1 MNVEKTFIEGLY
13 VIHPKVHS
21 DERGY
26 FMESFHQ
33 TNFGN
38 LISEYHFVQDN
49 EACSNYG
56 VVRGLH
62 YQLAP
67 HAQTKLVRVI
77 KGHVIDIALDL
88 RKGSMTYGKYFAIE
102 LTGDNKKQ
110 LLIPRGFAHGYSVLE
125 DQTIFYYKC
134 DEYYHPKSE
143 NGINPLD
150 PNLRID
156 WGLPLHQI
164 KISMKDQQLPQLII

>member
-1 MNVEKTFIEGLY
+1 MTVEKTFIEGLY

-26 FMESFHQ
+26 FMESYHQ
-33 TNFGN
+33 SNLDN
-38 LISEYHFVQDN
+38 LISSYHFVQDN

-77 KGHVIDIALDL
+77 SGRVIDVALDL
-88 RKGSMTYGKYFAIE
+88 RKDSSTYGKHFAIE
-102 LTGDNKKQ
+102 LTGENKIQ
-110 LLIPRGFAHGYSVLE
+110 LIIPKGFAHGYSVLE
-125 DQTIFYYKC
+125 DQTIFFYKC
-134 DEYYHPKSE
+134 DDFYHPSLE

-150 PNLRID
+150 PILNID

-164 KISMKDQQLPQLII
+164 KISTKDQLLPNYFI